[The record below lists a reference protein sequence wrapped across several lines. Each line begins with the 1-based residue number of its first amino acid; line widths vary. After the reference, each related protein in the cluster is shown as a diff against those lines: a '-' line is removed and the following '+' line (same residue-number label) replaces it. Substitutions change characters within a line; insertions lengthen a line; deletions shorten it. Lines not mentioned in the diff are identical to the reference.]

1 MTEARELYLKM
12 FSTVLMLF
20 SRLLRATR
28 PSVPI
33 TRSRPLN
40 TAHTAAAMSQ
50 LFIRTLTGK
59 NFQFD
64 DLDFDTVTIGDLKR
78 QVSEGAATATF
89 RDDVRQGRLA
99 CCCLAAVRQSPG
111 GHVLDTRVYTH
122 VRVHVRVRVHVHVR
136 VLALALASGRSRR
149 AMPRTQRTGWL
160 SCCKAPSCCA

>member
-78 QVSEGAATATF
+78 QVSEGAATAMARCAAGAIGVLLSRGSQTIA
-89 RDDVRQGRLA
+89 GR
-99 CCCLAAVRQSPG
+99 P
-111 GHVLDTRVYTH
+111 
-122 VRVHVRVRVHVHVR
+122 
-136 VLALALASGRSRR
+136 R
-149 AMPRTQRTGWL
+149 A
-160 SCCKAPSCCA
+160 